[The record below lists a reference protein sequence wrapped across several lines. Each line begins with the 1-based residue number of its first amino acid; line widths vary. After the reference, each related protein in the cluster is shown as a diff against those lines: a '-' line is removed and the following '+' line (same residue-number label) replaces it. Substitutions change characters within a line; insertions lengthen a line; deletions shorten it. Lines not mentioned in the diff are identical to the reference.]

1 MEYAKEIVGFLQWI
15 AGISCVVS
23 ILISIFKIVTEE
35 DTRGTYIIRIKHSLI
50 ALVLIFTISIIINLV
65 PTYFTNAN
73 IGIGKIDKNNKALM
87 ISDSVEDKDS
97 QKREIVYI
105 AGQKCV
111 VTDVNQELFYKKNG
125 DDITFTPFPFMAKN
139 TGIKVDIIRK
149 FSSSQGIFKGVDS
162 QIVAYRVTTGHQ
174 NAQNQDI
181 SLNFYESIYYSKL
194 ADGNY
199 KAVLM
204 QNTTNKIW
212 SQNIGD
218 LIAYTKSN
226 GETVRLKNFE

>member
-23 ILISIFKIVTEE
+23 ILVSIFKMVTEE
-35 DTRGTYIIRIKHSLI
+35 DTRGIYIIRIKHSLI
-50 ALVLIFTISIIINLV
+50 ALVLIYTISIIINLV

-105 AGQKCV
+105 SGQKCV

-149 FSSSQGIFKGVDS
+149 FSSSQGIFKGVD
-162 QIVAYRVTTGHQ
+162 RV
-174 NAQNQDI
+174 D
-181 SLNFYESIYYSKL
+181 E
-194 ADGNY
+194 
-199 KAVLM
+199 
-204 QNTTNKIW
+204 
-212 SQNIGD
+212 
-218 LIAYTKSN
+218 
-226 GETVRLKNFE
+226 

>member
-15 AGISCVVS
+15 AGILCVVS
-23 ILISIFKIVTEE
+23 ILVSIFKMVTEE
-35 DTRGTYIIRIKHSLI
+35 DSRGTYIIRIKHSLI
-50 ALVLIFTISIIINLV
+50 ALVLIFTINIIINLV
-65 PTYFTNAN
+65 PTYFANSN

-139 TGIKVDIIRK
+139 T
-149 FSSSQGIFKGVDS
+149 
-162 QIVAYRVTTGHQ
+162 
-174 NAQNQDI
+174 
-181 SLNFYESIYYSKL
+181 
-194 ADGNY
+194 
-199 KAVLM
+199 
-204 QNTTNKIW
+204 
-212 SQNIGD
+212 
-218 LIAYTKSN
+218 
-226 GETVRLKNFE
+226 

>member
-87 ISDSVEDKDS
+87 ISDSV
-97 QKREIVYI
+97 
-105 AGQKCV
+105 
-111 VTDVNQELFYKKNG
+111 
-125 DDITFTPFPFMAKN
+125 
-139 TGIKVDIIRK
+139 
-149 FSSSQGIFKGVDS
+149 
-162 QIVAYRVTTGHQ
+162 
-174 NAQNQDI
+174 
-181 SLNFYESIYYSKL
+181 
-194 ADGNY
+194 
-199 KAVLM
+199 
-204 QNTTNKIW
+204 
-212 SQNIGD
+212 
-218 LIAYTKSN
+218 
-226 GETVRLKNFE
+226 